1 MLLSLS
7 RLVTAV
13 AITLGSTTAL
23 SAQIDTL
30 ARQRPAPAPA
40 RIGTALTDSVGRP
53 PITPRRAFLYS
64 FLLPGYSQGI
74 LGRNKAA
81 VAFGLVEGIS
91 LVMIRESAADVH
103 EARRIA
109 DDSVIV
115 SYASTNGVTT
125 RVTAPPRFTNAYV
138 HTREAHVEDWVA
150 LLVAN
155 HLFAGADAYVAAH
168 LWDVGAQLGMRLSPN
183 GRALTASFKF

>member
-13 AITLGSTTAL
+13 AITLGSTSVLT
-23 SAQIDTL
+23 AQIDTL
-30 ARQRPAPAPA
+30 ARPRPAPAPA
-40 RIGTALTDSVGRP
+40 KNNTSQVDSVGRP

-64 FLLPGYSQGI
+64 FLLPGYSQGV

-115 SYASTNGVTT
+115 SYGSSGGITT

-168 LWDVGAQLGMRLSPN
+168 LWDIGAQLGMRLSPN
-183 GRALTASFKF
+183 GRVLTASFKF